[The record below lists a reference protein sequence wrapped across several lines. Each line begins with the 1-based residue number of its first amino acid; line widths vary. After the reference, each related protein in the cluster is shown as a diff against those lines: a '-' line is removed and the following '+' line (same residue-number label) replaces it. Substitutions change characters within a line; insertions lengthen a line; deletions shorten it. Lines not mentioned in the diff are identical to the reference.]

1 MKKGVIKVFKKIVNW
16 IFKGNR
22 SQDPFQFQLPEKKRN
37 LISFDGYVGYTGIG
51 KVEKAGKDMHVFY
64 IAFPQ
69 KDEKTA
75 KDKAARMVLQIKN
88 LSAFHKY
95 LKFSKRDFDELIKRF
110 KNLSEGI

>member
-1 MKKGVIKVFKKIVNW
+1 MLKELFNW

-51 KVEKAGKDMHVFY
+51 KIEKDGKDMHVFY

-75 KDKAARMVLQIKN
+75 KDMSERMVLQIKN
-88 LSAFHKY
+88 LSTFHKY
-95 LKFSKRDFDELIKRF
+95 LKFSKKDFDELIKRL
-110 KNLSEGI
+110 KNLSGGI